1 MEELVEKGQGREIL
15 LLLQS
20 WLGCVHRACTE
31 WPGRIWAM
39 MRICGRHFGNCSGVL
54 RKRLKPEKDLILKPG

>member
-1 MEELVEKGQGREIL
+1 MEELVRKAKGEIL

-39 MRICGRHFGNCSGVL
+39 MRML
-54 RKRLKPEKDLILKPG
+54 RTPFRKLFWCVTKRLKP